1 MAVIA
6 SISATARRSRKV
18 RGKRWAVEMTRGKT
32 GGAFGMNLFASAGLY
47 DNNNTAE
54 INAYH
59 SARDPGELPYTLN
72 PNLWCAELLP
82 QLTGLAIHKDEGTY
96 GNATP
101 GFAWRSRYGRVA
113 VTRRH
118 IISCDHAHSWA
129 NGTWPIAP
137 VSGTGKCRI
146 RFIDNTGATVDRVQI
161 HQASDAPRDL
171 NMAVL
176 DADLPESVHV
186 MKVAPS
192 NVLNELSEY
201 NFLSLGQEFQ
211 PGSRPD
217 GLGSHYARC
226 SVGVS
231 STSPYSV
238 VIYDAQEAGS
248 AGLGITITHT
258 VSGTGAGITV
268 TVAGRTVTVT
278 HGSAATNQTIANAV
292 NTPGTPA
299 YALVSASVFGTY
311 VAAADK
317 SDTKVT
323 SGLLVPLS
331 DYPLLNRQMF
341 HAGISGFT
349 YNVWKGDSGTPRM
362 TVINGE
368 VVLSGIISGGDSAQ
382 CSPAT
387 ATWSQ
392 VLNALIVAADANAV
406 SSGRMTAPTGYTV
419 TPYTGEI
426 L

>member
-1 MAVIA
+1 MAVLA

-47 DNNNTAE
+47 DNTDQAA

-59 SARDPGELPYTLN
+59 NARDPGELPYTLN

-82 QLTGLAIHKDEGTY
+82 KLTGLAIHKDECQNGQPAGTQ
-96 GNATP
+96 
-101 GFAWRSRYGRVA
+101 WRHRYGRVA
-113 VTRRH
+113 ITKRH
-118 IISCDHAHSWA
+118 ILSCHHAHSA
-129 NGTWPIAP
+129 ASGTWNGVVNTQAP
-137 VSGTGKCRI
+137 CRI
-146 RFIDNTGATVDRVQI
+146 RFIDNTGATVDRIQI
-161 HQASDAPRDL
+161 HQASDVPRDL
-171 NMAVL
+171 SMAVL

-192 NVLNELSEY
+192 NVLNELSAY

-211 PGSRPD
+211 PASRPD

-226 SVGVS
+226 SVGVN

-248 AGLGITITHT
+248 AGLGITIAHT

-278 HGSAATNQTIANAV
+278 HGSAATNQAIANAV

-311 VAAADK
+311 VTAADNGGT
-317 SDTKVT
+317 SVT
-323 SGLLVPLS
+323 SGLFVPLS

-349 YNVWKGDSGTPRM
+349 YGVWRGDSGTPRM

-387 ATWSQ
+387 ATWPQ
-392 VLNALIVAADANAV
+392 VLNALIAAADANAV